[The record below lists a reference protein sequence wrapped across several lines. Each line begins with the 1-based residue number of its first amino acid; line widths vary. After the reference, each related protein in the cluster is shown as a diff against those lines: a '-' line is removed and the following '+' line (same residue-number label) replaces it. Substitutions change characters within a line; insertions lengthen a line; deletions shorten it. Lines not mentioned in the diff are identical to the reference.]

1 MTQRSLRQGGPG
13 CGGQGLGH
21 GQPRVLE
28 DFLEANPLVGS
39 EAQAGPDQVLT
50 LVGQAGPELDLGI
63 ADGLVLLEGDV
74 SAHHVVKEDPK
85 APNSG
90 GIAMVAAVTN
100 PFRWG
105 IHSRS

>member
-1 MTQRSLRQGGPG
+1 MVVKDW
-13 CGGQGLGH
+13 GH

-28 DFLEANPLVGS
+28 DVLEANPLVGS

-50 LVGQAGPELDLGI
+50 LVGQAGPELDLSI

-74 SAHHVVKEDPK
+74 SADHVVKEDPK
-85 APNSG
+85 APNSR

-105 IHSRS
+105 IHTRS

>member
-1 MTQRSLRQGGPG
+1 MVVKDW
-13 CGGQGLGH
+13 GH

-28 DFLEANPLVGS
+28 DVLEANPLVGS

-74 SAHHVVKEDPK
+74 STHHVVKEDPK

-100 PFRWG
+100 PLWG
-105 IHSRS
+105 CVHSGS